1 MHSACHEFRKMDPT
15 CIGPRVAAMLAR
27 DQYIC
32 VSVEL
37 IWNDTTPMFCHNK
50 NCHYNRFL
58 SETTRYLQWTVTFA
72 TAVAGRPTPLS
83 AVH

>member
-1 MHSACHEFRKMDPT
+1 MHSAFHEFGKKDPT
-15 CIGPRVAAMLAR
+15 SIGPRVAAMLAR

-37 IWNDTTPMFCHNK
+37 IQNNTTPMSCWNK
-50 NCHYNRFL
+50 NCHGNTFL
-58 SETTRYLQWTVTFA
+58 SESMRYLQWTVTFA